1 MNTAYSF
8 LTSDLEV
15 PSVGVEPGWRSTGLR
30 SPDHPGLADQIHDP
44 GAGPELAPYEATGL
58 AEIEDDN
65 HVGNGD
71 SDDATRNEDLVYLYF
86 REMGTS
92 PILTREQEVTLVR
105 SIECGATRVL
115 KVISRS
121 VICIQELVEI
131 KSRLQLGQLHIRDVV
146 NFRNPEEI
154 TEQGIRDCL
163 EYTLERLGEIEL
175 DCIRLVKLNE
185 QLERDQDHSRAAAE
199 RSSSRAATPHRS
211 RKMRRKVARCR
222 VRLSWKVRDL
232 DLTQSIQEALIAL
245 IRAAAAQTNAIK
257 LERQEL
263 IRKSCACRTEPA
275 RRALGAKIG
284 HSTHRLADL
293 ERRLNATAPELDRA
307 IAVAAIGEA
316 QSAEARQQLI
326 ESNLRLVVSI
336 AKKYTNRGIALLDLI
351 QEGNMGL
358 MRAVHKFDWRRGCKF
373 STYAT
378 WWIRQAITRAIM
390 DQGHTIRIPVHMI
403 ETINKQ
409 IQASRSLE
417 QELGQTPDP
426 EELARRL
433 NVPESRVRRVME
445 IVQEP
450 LSLELPVGVDD
461 ESRLGD
467 LIEDGKASMF
477 AEDLLKADL
486 RNAIDEA
493 LTHLTPREEKVIK
506 MRFGLGP
513 AGREYT
519 LEEVGG
525 YFAVTRERVRQIE
538 VRALAKLQSPSR
550 GARLAPFA
558 PVRSSDSAPRAIQS
572 SDWPA

>member
-1 MNTAYSF
+1 MSTAYSLF
-8 LTSDLEV
+8 
-15 PSVGVEPGWRSTGLR
+15 STDSAVA
-30 SPDHPGLADQIHDP
+30 SPDIESPFSKGSMTA
-44 GAGPELAPYEATGL
+44 PEPSANDLQGTATGSTDFTYDSVPVDDQGDHVDK
-58 AEIEDDN
+58 EDEQ
-65 HVGNGD
+65 D
-71 SDDATRNEDLVYLYF
+71 SGRNEDLVYLYF
-86 REMGTS
+86 REMGS
-92 PILTREQEVTLVR
+92 SRVLTRDEEVALVR
-105 SIECGATRVL
+105 SIERGATKVL

-121 VICIQELVEI
+121 ALCIQELVDV
-131 KSRLQLGQLHIRDVV
+131 KRRLRAGDLHIRDVV

-154 TEQGIRDCL
+154 TEEGIKDCL
-163 EYTLERLGEIEL
+163 EQTLLRLDEIEKAGDRLAKRGDKL
-175 DCIRLVKLNE
+175 DVGNRTTRAGIRK
-185 QLERDQDHSRAAAE
+185 QRKIA
-199 RSSSRAATPHRS
+199 RS
-211 RKMRRKVARCR
+211 RVL
-222 VRLSWKVRDL
+222 VSWKVREL
-232 DLTQSIQEALIAL
+232 DLTQHVQENLIGL
-245 IRAAAAQTNAIK
+245 IRAAASEVSAVDR
-257 LERQEL
+257 LRSDL
-263 IRKSCACRTEPA
+263 IETSRACRTESG
-275 RRALGAKIG
+275 RRVVGAKIG
-284 HSTHRLADL
+284 HATRRLDDI
-293 ERRLNATAPELDRA
+293 ERRTSATAAELHRA
-307 IAVAAIGEA
+307 LASVAAGEA
-316 QSAEARQQLI
+316 ESERARQQLI

-351 QEGNMGL
+351 QEGNIGL

-409 IQASRSLE
+409 IQACRSLE
-417 QELGQTPDP
+417 QELGQTPDA

-467 LIEDGKASMF
+467 LIEDRKASMF
-477 AEDLLKADL
+477 AEELFKGDL
-486 RNAIDEA
+486 RKAIDES
-493 LTHLTPREEKVIK
+493 LKHLTPREEKVIK

-519 LEEVGG
+519 LEEVGD

-538 VRALAKLQSPSR
+538 ARALAKLQSPSR

-558 PVRSSDSAPRAIQS
+558 PIRWPGAGAPAQ
-572 SDWPA
+572 